1 MVCGPE
7 APGHTLNRLG
17 LPCIE
22 ERDCSIDICQRPL
35 VSFCSF
41 LPSLLQLVWN
51 LLPLL
56 RHLAPY
62 MLPLRFASAP
72 TCLLH
77 VAPAAHTSFLVS
89 ASCAPLWGTVRSPV
103 QSEAQRCAVLP
114 PAHFYGDSPF
124 RPAALTHAPKQA
136 PRGACTNSSP
146 KSARFWHDFERTV
159 LAI

>member
-77 VAPAAHTSFLVS
+77 VAPVAHTSFLVS
-89 ASCAPLWGTVRSPV
+89 ASCAPLWGYSQKRS
-103 QSEAQRCAVLP
+103 
-114 PAHFYGDSPF
+114 
-124 RPAALTHAPKQA
+124 AALCSRRPIFMEIPLSAP
-136 PRGACTNSSP
+136 PP
-146 KSARFWHDFERTV
+146 
-159 LAI
+159 